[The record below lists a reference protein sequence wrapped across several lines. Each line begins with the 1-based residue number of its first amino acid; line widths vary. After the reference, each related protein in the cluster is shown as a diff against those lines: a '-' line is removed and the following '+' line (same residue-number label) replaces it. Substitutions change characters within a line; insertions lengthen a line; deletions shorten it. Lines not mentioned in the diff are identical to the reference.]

1 LFNIRRL
8 KPAVNHI
15 LLYEQQ
21 GWRRFAIGA
30 FIRSS
35 LRSHYAHRLQIGAS
49 GDNILRNK
57 FIIFV

>member
-1 LFNIRRL
+1 LFNLRRL

-21 GWRRFAIGA
+21 ALAIGA

-35 LRSHYAHRLQIGAS
+35 LRSPVARSAEFAIRIEY
-49 GDNILRNK
+49 
-57 FIIFV
+57 